1 MHIVW
6 GAAAVSEPQDAVALR
21 REWEQWRAE
30 QIADSHRRRAAELQR
45 QDTVDAKAD
54 VLRDELGSRL
64 AKLME
69 DLEPYVDGTMGEV
82 TVGMV
87 NVYVKAAH
95 ELAGLYNLTRAP
107 RKLTVA
113 LPLPEPAQVEDEATA
128 TAARVAAVTAARAEG
143 LRQLEAVKEKMQQ
156 GQKPLQLE
164 AS

>member
-1 MHIVW
+1 M
-6 GAAAVSEPQDAVALR
+6 SEPRDAVALR
-21 REWEQWRAE
+21 REWEQWKAE
-30 QIADSHRRRAAELQR
+30 QIADSHRRHQ
-45 QDTVDAKAD
+45 VDVARLDAVEAKAE

-107 RKLTVA
+107 RKPTVA
-113 LPLPEPAQVEDEATA
+113 LPLPEPAAVPDEVEAA
-128 TAARVAAVTAARAEG
+128 AARVAAVTAARAEG
-143 LRQLEAVKEKMQQ
+143 LKQLEAVKAKMEAGRQP
-156 GQKPLQLE
+156 KPLQLE